1 MATTFEFMRQWIA
14 TFRHYTRPNATRKG
28 RRDKHHEIGSFP
40 DGTFASFSR
49 IAYTISVKLTNS
61 ERYGQLAK
69 DTDSE
74 TEKTGR
80 GVAAVDRALS
90 IIAALEK
97 GRMPLNLSEI
107 ARSTELYKSTILR
120 LLESLQ
126 GAGYVVRVEENKYA
140 LGPTIMQLGLAYE
153 RSNPLRHQILP
164 VMEKLV
170 DMGTESPSFH
180 MRQTADERLC
190 LFRLNSNHSTLDR
203 VHTGDRLPV
212 RRGAAG
218 KVLVAFGEPH
228 EAGAEMD
235 QIRGECFAVSLG
247 ERDKLCAGIAAP
259 VFSGSRRLVGALSFS
274 GPKERFT
281 EADIAR
287 MKGQMMEAVRE
298 ISNGLGSSYPV

>member
-1 MATTFEFMRQWIA
+1 MCSSDLTARAE
-14 TFRHYTRPNATRKG
+14 P
-28 RRDKHHEIGSFP
+28 DK
-40 DGTFASFSR
+40 
-49 IAYTISVKLTNS
+49 S
-61 ERYGQLAK
+61 ERYIRLA
-69 DTDSE
+69 TQNDSD

-90 IIAALEK
+90 IIAALET

-107 ARSTELYKSTILR
+107 SRTTGLYKSTILR
-120 LLESLQ
+120 ILETLQ
-126 GAGYVVRVEENKYA
+126 SAGYVVRVEENKYA

-164 VMEKLV
+164 VMERLV

-203 VHTGDRLPV
+203 VHTGDRLPI
-212 RRGAAG
+212 RKGAAG
-218 KVLVAFGEPH
+218 KVLIAFGDPQ

-235 QIRGECFAVSLG
+235 QIRQECFAVSLG

-259 VFSGSRRLVGALSFS
+259 VFSGSNRLVGEIGRASCR
-274 GPKERFT
+274 ER
-281 EADIAR
+281 
-287 MKGQMMEAVRE
+287 V
-298 ISNGLGSSYPV
+298 